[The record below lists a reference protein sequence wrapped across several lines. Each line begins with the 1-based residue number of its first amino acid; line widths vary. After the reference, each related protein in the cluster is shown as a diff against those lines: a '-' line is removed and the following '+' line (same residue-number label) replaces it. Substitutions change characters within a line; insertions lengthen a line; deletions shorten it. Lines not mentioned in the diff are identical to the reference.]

1 MTVLFF
7 GWEGEVKGI
16 LVFGD
21 PVRAGIR
28 ELVNRLRDRRIAVW
42 LVSGDA
48 EETTAAVAASVGIEE
63 WRGQMLPA
71 EKAHLV
77 ASLKRA
83 GRKVGMVGDGLN
95 DAAALA
101 QADVGFA
108 LGVGSDLIR
117 EASDIT
123 ILAAEPER
131 VLDVLDLSQLAAKTI
146 RQNLLFAFL
155 YNATAIPLA
164 VSGLLNPLIAV
175 VAMFGSSFMVI
186 GNALRITKMKR
197 TMPLPDQ
204 RLQVSEAGAGGIA

>member
-7 GWEGEVKGI
+7 GWKGMVKGI

-21 PVRAGIR
+21 PVKAGVR
-28 ELVNRLRDRRIAVW
+28 ELVSRLRGRGIAVW

-48 EETTAAVAASVGIEE
+48 EETMAAVAASVGIEE

-71 EKAHLV
+71 EKAQLV
-77 ASLKRA
+77 VSLKRA

-108 LGVGSDLIR
+108 LGVRSDLIR
-117 EASDIT
+117 EASGIT
-123 ILAAEPER
+123 ILAAEPGR
-131 VLDVLDLSQLAAKTI
+131 VLDLLDLSQLAAMTI
-146 RQNLLFAFL
+146 RQNLFFAFL

-175 VAMFGSSFMVI
+175 VAMFGSSFTVI
-186 GNALRITKMKR
+186 GNALRITKMKQTR
-197 TMPLPDQ
+197 
-204 RLQVSEAGAGGIA
+204 RLASQGRQVSEAAAGGVV

>member
-1 MTVLFF
+1 M
-7 GWEGEVKGI
+7 VKGI

-21 PVRAGIR
+21 PVKAGIR
-28 ELVNRLRDRRIAVW
+28 ELANRLRNRGIEVW

-48 EETTAAVAASVGIEE
+48 KETTAAVAASVGIGE
-63 WRGQMLPA
+63 WRGQMLSA
-71 EKAHLV
+71 EKAHLI

-108 LGVGSDLIR
+108 FGVGSNLIR
-117 EASDIT
+117 EASDIA
-123 ILAAEPER
+123 ILASEPGR
-131 VLDVLDLSQLAAKTI
+131 VLDALDLSQLAQKTI

-164 VSGLLNPLIAV
+164 VSGLLNPLVAV
-175 VAMFGSSFMVI
+175 VAMFGSSFTVI
-186 GNALRITKMKR
+186 GNALRITRIKR
-197 TMPLPDQ
+197 TRPLPDR
-204 RLQVSEAGAGGIA
+204 RLEVEVSQAGAGGIA